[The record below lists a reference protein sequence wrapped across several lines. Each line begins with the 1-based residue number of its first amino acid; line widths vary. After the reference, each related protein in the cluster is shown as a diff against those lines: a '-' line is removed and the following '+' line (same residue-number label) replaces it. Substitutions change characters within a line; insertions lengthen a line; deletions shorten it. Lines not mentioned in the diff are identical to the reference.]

1 MKINVFRLL
10 LSTWMTDDE
19 CDQMRNGRV
28 LSTFFGRLSLQ
39 RFMNEQISYEFFMC
53 SEKPQGGGG
62 YEVWTEKPVRYLNV
76 YVFIYTSGYP
86 LIASTN

>member
-39 RFMNEQISYEFFMC
+39 RFMNEQISYEFLCVAKSPRVGAGM
-53 SEKPQGGGG
+53 
-62 YEVWTEKPVRYLNV
+62 R
-76 YVFIYTSGYP
+76 SGQKNP
-86 LIASTN
+86 SAT